1 MANTTAVAERRNG
14 EQTRTGNTVLPRVD
28 IYETDQEI
36 LLCADVPGV
45 APGNVDLRY
54 ERGELTLHGRRAA
67 GQPAGEAI
75 LGEFEGGDFF
85 RVFQL
90 HESID
95 ASRIDAELKQGVL
108 TVHLPKHEAVK
119 PKLVSV
125 KSA

>member
-1 MANTTAVAERRNG
+1 MAKNALVEQANG
-14 EQTRTGNTVLPRVD
+14 ERTRTGNTVLPRVD

-36 LLCADVPGV
+36 LLQADVPGV

-54 ERGELTLHGRRAA
+54 ERGELTLHGKRAA
-67 GQPAGEAI
+67 RPQTGEAI
-75 LGEFEGGDFF
+75 LGENEAGDFY

-90 HESID
+90 HETID
-95 ASRIDAELKQGVL
+95 ASKIDAELKQGVL

-119 PKLVSV
+119 PKLVTV